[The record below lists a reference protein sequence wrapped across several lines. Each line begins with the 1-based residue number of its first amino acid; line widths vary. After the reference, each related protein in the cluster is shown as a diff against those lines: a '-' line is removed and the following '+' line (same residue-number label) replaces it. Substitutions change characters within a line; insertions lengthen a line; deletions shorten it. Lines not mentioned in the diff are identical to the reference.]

1 MKKLSTA
8 TPLSDS
14 IRSIPAPQRVRIALG
29 RGHTPAVKRK
39 QVVGKGQVLAE
50 TTSSGP
56 FGVGFVHA
64 TIDGIVED
72 ILPEAIIIGPIPS
85 PGEGKEAPVPER
97 PGRAEHKNLADEAL
111 VRWLREMGIDTSRFH
126 PSRTVVVNGLNPE
139 PGAFLSEQLL
149 RDERATLD
157 AGINLLER
165 AVRPGNVHLVVARG
179 SGYGLHGAHVV
190 EADPQYPSTLDALV
204 AVTATGSENPE
215 ATDVISV
222 ADLYRVG
229 RVATTGL
236 PLTEAVLTV
245 EGHAV
250 RVPTGTP
257 IVEVLDALG
266 VQVPAGATVA
276 LGGPM
281 TGEAISSLDI
291 GVPENCTAITIVP
304 PGRYPQVGS
313 NPCINCGECVLVC
326 PARIQPGMLSR
337 YAEFALFEETRPR
350 HIAACVECGLCTY
363 VCPAN
368 RPVLQYIRLA
378 KHKLEEQ
385 DAFVATCRLQDE

>member
-14 IRSIPAPQRVRIALG
+14 IRGIPAPQRVRIALG
-29 RGHTPAVKRK
+29 RGHTPAVKKK

-97 PGRAEHKNLADEAL
+97 PGRVEHKNLADEAL

-157 AGINLLER
+157 AGISLLER

-215 ATDVISV
+215 AKDVISV
-222 ADLYRVG
+222 VDLYRVG

-291 GVPENCTAITIVP
+291 GVPGNCTAITIVP
-304 PGRYPQVGS
+304 PGRYPQVGP

-350 HIAACVECGLCTY
+350 HIAACVECGMCTY